1 MLRLLFR
8 RRSLRLRSDVQ
19 GAKLG
24 VHGLGELGRGAFLEG
39 RVAAVGRGDRV
50 RADRERAGRE
60 HRLAR
65 AVQRAAA
72 ESGRAV
78 LEGHRAARGDPDGA
92 LRRHRRGE
100 SHRLPGHRGVGRGAD
115 QRGGAGAGPLHRLGE
130 RARSASAE
138 GRVAAVGRGDRV
150 RPDRER
156 AGREHRLARAVQRA
170 GAEGAQAVLEGHGAG
185 RGAGAGGA
193 VVVVAVDVV
202 VVVGGGV
209 VVGVVAGGAVVVE
222 LGDVVVVVGGSVVVE
237 VVAGG
242 AVVVELVDVVVVV
255 GGSLVVEVVAGGAV
269 VVEVVDVVVV
279 VGGRVVV
286 VLLVEVADVVG

>member
-1 MLRLLFR
+1 MRPSRGATPLGISTRRLMLRLLFR

-78 LEGHRAARGDPDGA
+78 LEGHRAARGDPAGA

-100 SHRLPGHRGVGRGAD
+100 SHRLPEHRRLDRGGES
-115 QRGGAGAGPLHRLGE
+115 RGGAGT
-130 RARSASAE
+130 
-138 GRVAAVGRGDRV
+138 GRRGGGGGGGRRRRRRGSVGRR
-150 RPDRER
+150 
-156 AGREHRLARAVQRA
+156 GRRRR
-170 GAEGAQAVLEGHGAG
+170 GGGGGGG
-185 RGAGAGGA
+185 RGGGQGRRGGRRGRR
-193 VVVVAVDVV
+193 
-202 VVVGGGV
+202 GGGCRR
-209 VVGVVAGGAVVVE
+209 GRGRR
-222 LGDVVVVVGGSVVVE
+222 
-237 VVAGG
+237 
-242 AVVVELVDVVVVV
+242 
-255 GGSLVVEVVAGGAV
+255 
-269 VVEVVDVVVV
+269 
-279 VGGRVVV
+279 GGRRRRGRGRGRGQGRRR
-286 VLLVEVADVVG
+286 AARGGGG